1 MRFLNSRWCQASQVQ
16 YQFFRVYKP
25 RINFLFSSSQVK
37 QKAREENSNVINGVG
52 SDAHFFPFS
61 FAPYCPSKLSINVNN
76 RCLWKTLDFVS
87 PKLFIFNCTLHCEIF
102 LKLTGSL
109 QSAKEQTTF
118 GACKLQGNSRKEPSP
133 LIWWCDFMT
142 NDQGTKYGQSSV
154 TGVRFPR
161 SLLLGTWE
169 KNLLHFDN

>member
-87 PKLFIFNCTLHCEIF
+87 PKLFILTARCIATYIFKTDWFTPRLVHVNYRVTVEKNLH
-102 LKLTGSL
+102 
-109 QSAKEQTTF
+109 
-118 GACKLQGNSRKEPSP
+118 R
-133 LIWWCDFMT
+133 WWCDFMT
-142 NDQGTKYGQSSV
+142 NDQGTKYGQSLV

>member
-1 MRFLNSRWCQASQVQ
+1 MLCVSWIPGDVKLAKFNIS
-16 YQFFRVYKP
+16 FIVYEP

-37 QKAREENSNVINGVG
+37 QKAREENSYVINGVG

-109 QSAKEQTTF
+109 QSAKEETTF

-133 LIWWCDFMT
+133 LMMRFHDEWPRDQIWTEFSNWS
-142 NDQGTKYGQSSV
+142 QVSSV
-154 TGVRFPR
+154 AFTRHVR
-161 SLLLGTWE
+161 E
-169 KNLLHFDN
+169 KPLAFR

>member
-1 MRFLNSRWCQASQVQ
+1 MRFLNSRWCQANQVQ

-37 QKAREENSNVINGVG
+37 QKAREENSNVINRVG

-109 QSAKEQTTF
+109 QSAKEETTF

-133 LIWWCDFMT
+133 LMMRFHDEWPRDQIWTEFSNWS
-142 NDQGTKYGQSSV
+142 QVSSV
-154 TGVRFPR
+154 AFTRHVR
-161 SLLLGTWE
+161 E
-169 KNLLHFDN
+169 KPLAFR